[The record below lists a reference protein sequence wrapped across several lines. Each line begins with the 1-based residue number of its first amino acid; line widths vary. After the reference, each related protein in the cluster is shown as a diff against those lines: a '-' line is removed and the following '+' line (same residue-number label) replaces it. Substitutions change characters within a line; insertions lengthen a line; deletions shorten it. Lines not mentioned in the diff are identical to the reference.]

1 MFLIIANVNFRQVE
15 RHCQYSD
22 TTMTLKIEPS
32 IMKSTNAIATFTP
45 SIFIVETK
53 DGLSPVLQHE
63 QSGATTTVAHSTKQ
77 QNVQRKNGKYI
88 NRKFTSPVVSYLAI
102 SVAEYSPVINPSAKN
117 GKIIKNTVTLFTP
130 AIKNTP

>member
-1 MFLIIANVNFRQVE
+1 
-15 RHCQYSD
+15 
-22 TTMTLKIEPS
+22 MTLKIEPS

-88 NRKFTSPVVSYLAI
+88 NKFTSPVVSYLAI

-130 AIKNTP
+130 AIKKTP